1 MDMNLSKFKEIMKD
15 RRAWH
20 AAAHGVTK
28 SWTQLSNSTA
38 TIEEKLEEILV
49 IIQGL
54 RGKKLETEGT
64 SYILL
69 S

>member
-1 MDMNLSKFKEIMKD
+1 MNLSKFKEIMKD

>member
-1 MDMNLSKFKEIMKD
+1 MNLSKFKEIMKD

-54 RGKKLETEGT
+54 RGKKIGD
-64 SYILL
+64 
-69 S
+69 

>member
-1 MDMNLSKFKEIMKD
+1 MSKFKEIMKD
-15 RRAWH
+15 KRAWH

>member
-15 RRAWH
+15 KRAWH

-54 RGKKLETEGT
+54 RGKKIGD
-64 SYILL
+64 
-69 S
+69 

>member
-1 MDMNLSKFKEIMKD
+1 MNLSKFKEIMKD
-15 RRAWH
+15 KRAWH

-54 RGKKLETEGT
+54 RGKKIGD
-64 SYILL
+64 
-69 S
+69 

>member
-1 MDMNLSKFKEIMKD
+1 MKD
-15 RRAWH
+15 KRAWH

-54 RGKKLETEGT
+54 RGKKIGD
-64 SYILL
+64 
-69 S
+69 

>member
-54 RGKKLETEGT
+54 RGKKIGD
-64 SYILL
+64 
-69 S
+69 

>member
-15 RRAWH
+15 KRAWH